1 MYEPIKLN
9 VRSDTMKLA
18 LIAADPAA
26 VREKIDAPDISVFDL
41 AEGEYAALRCACDSG
56 ADYVLKVN
64 DAGVSA
70 AQLEQAAVL
79 AGEKDVVIGRGTH
92 NGFSGF
98 MMRLVYTYS
107 FRVFM
112 KCGAPSFLMIDRK
125 KLGEYLENCAPDFCY
140 PDAAVI
146 ASAYYDH
153 AAIGTVDCTDA
164 GGYVGAVAKRV
175 FGHVFHSLKTFKQ
188 LDLRLQKRYG
198 EYQQEETDKREMGV
212 VDKVLAL
219 AHREMI
225 TYLIFGVLTTVVNY
239 VVYWLCTLIL
249 TPDIFLKDKNYLVSN
264 VICWIAAVVFAYVT
278 NKLFV
283 FESRSWKLSVV
294 GREVV
299 SFVGARLVSLAFD
312 MGFMFVF
319 VSLIGMNEFIA
330 KLIVQIVVVILNYI
344 FSKLFIFRKKK

>member
-1 MYEPIKLN
+1 
-9 VRSDTMKLA
+9 MKMA

-26 VREKIDAPDISVFDL
+26 ACEKIKGFGGEIIPFGL
-41 AEGEYAALRCACDSG
+41 ENGEYEALRNACGNG

-70 AQLEQAAVL
+70 AELEQAAAL
-79 AGEKDVVIGRGTH
+79 AGEKELVIGRGQH

-112 KCGAPSFLMIDRK
+112 KCGVPSFLLIDCK
-125 KLGEYLENCAPDFCY
+125 KLCEYLENCDPDFAY

-146 ASAYYDH
+146 ASAYYDG
-153 AAIGTVDCTDA
+153 AKI
-164 GGYVGAVAKRV
+164 GAVACAAASGYAGKTAGKV

-198 EYQQEETDKREMGV
+198 EYKQAEQDKNEMGA

-225 TYLIFGVLTTVVNY
+225 TYLIFGALTTVVNY
-239 VVYWLCTLIL
+239 VVYWLCTKIL
-249 TPDIFLKDKNYLVSN
+249 TPDIFLRDKNYLVSN
-264 VICWIAAVVFAYVT
+264 AICWIAAVAFAYVT

-283 FESRSWKLSVV
+283 FESRSWKPSVV

-299 SFVGARLVSLAFD
+299 AFVGARLLSLVFD
-312 MGFMFVF
+312 MGIMFVC

-330 KLIVQIVVVILNYI
+330 KLIAQIVVVSLNYI